1 MATRN
6 VPMTRHGLVAALAC
20 LLPIAAAGGGEA
32 PVTEADAARIASQ
45 LPPVSDADV
54 DRVLR
59 SRVAPDAKALT
70 RPVPRP
76 APRVEALPV
85 PAVPVS
91 ADLGAITRGFEM
103 NEQSV
108 AAARAALVMEPALF
122 IFVSFSIPDATLQRL
137 VDQAE
142 RTKATLVLRG
152 PTQSSI
158 KQTVIRV
165 QQLIGKRRVAF
176 QIDPLAFERY
186 GVATVPSFVLV
197 KAGQKTGSCN
207 EAACVQ
213 SGGYVAVSGDVSVDY
228 ALDYIDRQAPS
239 FGDEVTY
246 FMRRLR
252 G

>member
-1 MATRN
+1 MVRK
-6 VPMTRHGLVAALAC
+6 VPTKLRWLAVTVG
-20 LLPIAAAGGGEA
+20 LLPTVVAAGGGA
-32 PVTEADAARIASQ
+32 PPVTEAEAARIASQ
-45 LPPVSDADV
+45 LPTVSDADV
-54 DRVLR
+54 ERVLR
-59 SRVAPDAKALT
+59 SGAVPDVKGLT
-70 RPVPRP
+70 RTVPRST
-76 APRVEALPV
+76 PRVEALPV

-103 NEQSV
+103 NEEAV
-108 AAARAALVMEPALF
+108 AAARAALNKEPALF
-122 IFVSFSIPDATLQRL
+122 IFVSFSIPEATLQRL

-142 RTKATLVLRG
+142 RAAATLVLRG

-158 KQTVIRV
+158 KKTVIRV

-197 KAGQKTGSCN
+197 KAGQKAGSCN
-207 EAACVQ
+207 EAACVP